1 MSTHRELKNAQ
12 QALNEAVNH
21 LFRFSATIRD
31 LAVEMGDIIDTP
43 DFQLDPDANA
53 HTIDLCEAALE
64 RHLKPVERAHETL
77 LALQMK
83 FDGDRPAVARD
94 TSIAA
99 AKTKPSS
106 AGSLRRRV
114 VEAIL
119 ARWKLYQAG
128 MTTDQLEVQFKRSH
142 QSVSSAVSDME
153 SKGWIKDS
161 GERRETRSRCKA
173 IVYVPTDLALTW
185 AAEAHL
191 EAN

>member
-1 MSTHRELKNAQ
+1 MSTHRDLKQAQ
-12 QALNEAVNH
+12 LALNEAVGAWRH
-21 LFRFSATIRD
+21 TCFAPGYVTVSEQHSMLMEVVAAF
-31 LAVEMGDIIDTP
+31 
-43 DFQLDPDANA
+43 DAW
-53 HTIDLCEAALE
+53 DAL
-64 RHLKPVERAHETL
+64 RK
-77 LALQMK
+77 Q

-99 AKTKPSS
+99 AKTNPSS

-191 EAN
+191 EAG